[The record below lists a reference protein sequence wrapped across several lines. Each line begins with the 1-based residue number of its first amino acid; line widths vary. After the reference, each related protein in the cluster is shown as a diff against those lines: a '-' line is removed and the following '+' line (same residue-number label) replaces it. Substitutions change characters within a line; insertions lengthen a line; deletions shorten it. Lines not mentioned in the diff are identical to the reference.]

1 MASITS
7 ALPIDTTTPAAAKTK
22 NAASDSQNQ
31 FLTLLVAQ
39 LKGQDPMNPMQ
50 GSEFVAQLAQF
61 SSLQELTQINAS
73 TSTVAQVLSQSA
85 ANANANQTNA
95 VTDTT
100 N

>member
-7 ALPIDTTTPAAAKTK
+7 VLPTDTTTTQAAAKPKT
-22 NAASDSQNQ
+22 AASDSQNQ

-73 TSTVAQVLSQSA
+73 TSTVAQVLTQSA
-85 ANANANQTNA
+85 ANANSTNA
-95 VTDTT
+95 VTDKT